1 MQLFIQDE
9 IRIGGKSGLSCNIFL
24 TPPVVTGVS
33 LPGWVLLS
41 PVVPVFR
48 RRLCKVLA
56 QRDFVPKDKC
66 LPAGRQIVLRTTAS
80 SRAEKSRDMLN

>member
-33 LPGWVLLS
+33 LPGWILLS

-56 QRDFVPKDKC
+56 QRDFVLKNNR
-66 LPAGRQIVLRTTAS
+66 L
-80 SRAEKSRDMLN
+80 